1 VDFMKEMNRLL
12 DANINR
18 VSEGIRVVEDV
29 ARFVYNQ
36 KEFSKELREKR
47 HYLRKLFIQ
56 KDNDFLNSRDTK
68 KDVGIEIT
76 KDSLL
81 DKKSNIKH
89 VVLGN
94 FKRIQEGLRSIEEIS
109 KISCDYSISKEVEAL
124 RYSFYNLEKEFM
136 GSLKPEI
143 PLGLYGITAEN
154 FSKGRSNYEIVT
166 EMIKSGIKIIQYR
179 EKFKSLREKLEEAKI
194 LCELCKKNN
203 VLFIVNDHV
212 DIALMVDADGVHV
225 GQEDM
230 PVSEIR
236 KILGANKI
244 IGLSTH
250 SVEDADKAVLQDVD
264 YIGVG
269 PIFPTTTKDR
279 TAVGI
284 EYMEYVEKNIN
295 LPYIAIGGIKEA
307 NLLQVVEK
315 GARRIALV
323 SEIVGADDIV
333 EKVDSLNNI
342 MQKFL

>member
-1 VDFMKEMNRLL
+1 MKEMNRLL

-109 KISCDYSISKEVEAL
+109 KISCDYSISKEVETL
-124 RYSFYNLEKEFM
+124 RYSFYNLEKEFI
-136 GSLKPEI
+136 GSLKPQI

>member
-1 VDFMKEMNRLL
+1 MKEMNRLL

-154 FSKGRSNYEIVT
+154 FSKGRSNYEVVT

>member
-1 VDFMKEMNRLL
+1 MKEMNRLL

-154 FSKGRSNYEIVT
+154 FSKGRSNYEVVT
-166 EMIKSGIKIIQYR
+166 EMIKSGIKIVQYR
-179 EKFKSLREKLEEAKI
+179 EKFKSLREKLEESKI

>member
-1 VDFMKEMNRLL
+1 MKEMNRLL

-250 SVEDADKAVLQDVD
+250 SVEDAYKALLQDLD

-279 TAVGI
+279 VAVGI

>member
-1 VDFMKEMNRLL
+1 MKEMNRLL

-47 HYLRKLFIQ
+47 HYLRKLFIE
-56 KDNDFLNSRDTK
+56 KDRDFFNSRDTK
-68 KDVGIEIT
+68 RDVGIEIT
-76 KDSLL
+76 KESQL
-81 DKKSNIKH
+81 DKKSNIKNI
-89 VVLGN
+89 VVGN

-109 KISCDYSISKEVEAL
+109 KISCDYSISKEVETL
-124 RYSFYNLEKEFM
+124 RYSFYNLEKEFI
-136 GSLKPEI
+136 GSLKPQI

-154 FSKGRSNYEIVT
+154 FSKGRSNYEVVT
-166 EMIKSGIKIIQYR
+166 EMIKSGIKIVQYR
-179 EKFKSLREKLEEAKI
+179 EKYKSLREKLEEAKI

-250 SVEDADKAVLQDVD
+250 SVEDANKAILQDVD

-279 TAVGI
+279 VAVGI

-295 LPYIAIGGIKEA
+295 LPYIAIGGIKES
-307 NLLQVVEK
+307 NLSQVVEK
-315 GARRIALV
+315 GAKRIALV

-333 EKVDSLNNI
+333 EKVDSLNKI
-342 MQKFL
+342 IQK

>member
-1 VDFMKEMNRLL
+1 MKEMNRLL

-136 GSLKPEI
+136 GSLKPQI

-154 FSKGRSNYEIVT
+154 FSKGRSNYEVVT

>member
-1 VDFMKEMNRLL
+1 MKEMNRLL

-250 SVEDADKAVLQDVD
+250 SVEDAYKVLLQDLD

-279 TAVGI
+279 AAVGI

>member
-1 VDFMKEMNRLL
+1 MKEMNRLL

-76 KDSLL
+76 KESQL
-81 DKKSNIKH
+81 DKKSNIKNI
-89 VVLGN
+89 VVGN

>member
-1 VDFMKEMNRLL
+1 MKEMNRLL

-29 ARFVYNQ
+29 ARFMYNQ

-47 HYLRKLFIQ
+47 HYLRKLFIE
-56 KDNDFLNSRDTK
+56 KDRDFFNSRDTK
-68 KDVGIEIT
+68 RDVGIEIT
-76 KDSLL
+76 KESQL
-81 DKKSNIKH
+81 DKKSNIKNI
-89 VVLGN
+89 VVGN

-143 PLGLYGITAEN
+143 PLGLYGITAEI
-154 FSKGRSNYEIVT
+154 FSKGRSNYEVVT
-166 EMIKSGIKIIQYR
+166 EMIKSGIKIVQYR

-212 DIALMVDADGVHV
+212 DITLMVDADGVHV

-295 LPYIAIGGIKEA
+295 LPYIAIGGIKES
-307 NLLQVVEK
+307 NLLEVIEK
-315 GARRIALV
+315 GARRVALV
-323 SEIVGADDIV
+323 SEILGADDIV
-333 EKVDSLNNI
+333 EKVDSLNKI
-342 MQKFL
+342 TQK

>member
-1 VDFMKEMNRLL
+1 MKEMNRLL

-29 ARFVYNQ
+29 ARFMYNQ

-109 KISCDYSISKEVEAL
+109 KISCDYSISKEVETL
-124 RYSFYNLEKEFM
+124 RYSFYNLEKEFI
-136 GSLKPEI
+136 GSLKPQI

-154 FSKGRSNYEIVT
+154 FSKGRSNYEVVT

-250 SVEDADKAVLQDVD
+250 SVEDANRAILQDVD

-284 EYMEYVEKNIN
+284 EYMDYVEKNIN
-295 LPYIAIGGIKEA
+295 LPYITIGGIKES
-307 NLLQVVEK
+307 NLLEVVKK
-315 GARRIALV
+315 GAKRIALV
-323 SEIVGADDIV
+323 SEIVGAENII
-333 EKVDSLNNI
+333 EKVINLNKI
-342 MQKFL
+342 IKK

>member
-1 VDFMKEMNRLL
+1 MKEMNRLL

-29 ARFVYNQ
+29 ARFMYNQ

-47 HYLRKLFIQ
+47 HYLIKLFIQ

-68 KDVGIEIT
+68 RDVGIEIT
-76 KDSLL
+76 KESQL
-81 DKKSNIKH
+81 DKKSNIKNI
-89 VVLGN
+89 VVGN
-94 FKRIQEGLRSIEEIS
+94 FKRILEGLRSIEEIS
-109 KISCDYSISKEVEAL
+109 KISCDYSISKEVETL
-124 RYSFYNLEKEFM
+124 RYSFYNLEKEFI
-136 GSLKPEI
+136 GSLKSQI

-154 FSKGRSNYEIVT
+154 FSKGRSNYEVVT

-179 EKFKSLREKLEEAKI
+179 EKFKSLREKLEEAKK
-194 LCELCKKNN
+194 LCELCKENN

-212 DIALMVDADGVHV
+212 DIALMVDADGIHV

-236 KILGANKI
+236 KILGVNKI

-279 TAVGI
+279 VAVGI
-284 EYMEYVEKNIN
+284 EYMKYVEKNIN
-295 LPYIAIGGIKEA
+295 LPYIAIGGIKES
-307 NLLQVVEK
+307 NLLEVIEK
-315 GARRIALV
+315 GAKRVALV

-333 EKVDSLNNI
+333 EKVDSLNKI
-342 MQKFL
+342 IQK

>member
-1 VDFMKEMNRLL
+1 MKEMNRLL

-154 FSKGRSNYEIVT
+154 FSKGRSNYEVVT

-179 EKFKSLREKLEEAKI
+179 EKFKSLREKLEESKI

>member
-1 VDFMKEMNRLL
+1 MKEMNRLL

-29 ARFVYNQ
+29 ARFMYNQ

-47 HYLRKLFIQ
+47 HYLRKLFIE
-56 KDNDFLNSRDTK
+56 KDRDFFNSRDTK
-68 KDVGIEIT
+68 RDVGIEIT
-76 KDSLL
+76 KESQL
-81 DKKSNIKH
+81 DKKSNIKNI
-89 VVLGN
+89 VVGN

-154 FSKGRSNYEIVT
+154 FSKGRSNYEVVT

-179 EKFKSLREKLEEAKI
+179 EKYKSLREKLEEAKI

-212 DIALMVDADGVHV
+212 DIALMVDADGIHV

-236 KILGANKI
+236 KILGVNKI

-295 LPYIAIGGIKEA
+295 LPYIAIGGIKES
-307 NLLQVVEK
+307 NLLEVIEK
-315 GARRIALV
+315 GARRVALV
-323 SEIVGADDIV
+323 SEILGADDII
-333 EKVDSLNNI
+333 EKVDNLDKI
-342 MQKFL
+342 IQKEF

>member
-1 VDFMKEMNRLL
+1 MKEMNRLL

-333 EKVDSLNNI
+333 EKVDSLNKI
-342 MQKFL
+342 IQK

>member
-1 VDFMKEMNRLL
+1 MKEMNRLL

-29 ARFVYNQ
+29 ARFMYNQ

-154 FSKGRSNYEIVT
+154 FSKGRSNYEVVT

>member
-1 VDFMKEMNRLL
+1 MKEMNRLL

-244 IGLSTH
+244 IRLSTH

>member
-1 VDFMKEMNRLL
+1 MKEMNRLL

-29 ARFVYNQ
+29 ARFVYNK

-47 HYLRKLFIQ
+47 HYLRKLFIE
-56 KDNDFLNSRDTK
+56 KDRDFFNSRDTK

-76 KDSLL
+76 KASQL
-81 DKKSNIKH
+81 DKKSNIKNI
-89 VVLGN
+89 VVGN

-179 EKFKSLREKLEEAKI
+179 EKFKSLREKLEESKI

-250 SVEDADKAVLQDVD
+250 SVEDANKALLQDVD

>member
-1 VDFMKEMNRLL
+1 MKEMNRLL

-109 KISCDYSISKEVEAL
+109 KISCDYSISKEIEAL

>member
-1 VDFMKEMNRLL
+1 MKEMNRLL

-18 VSEGIRVVEDV
+18 VSEGIRVIEDI

-124 RYSFYNLEKEFM
+124 RYSFYNLEKEFIK
-136 GSLKPEI
+136 SLKPQI

-154 FSKGRSNYEIVT
+154 FSKGRSNYEVVT

-179 EKFKSLREKLEEAKI
+179 EKYKSLREKLEEAKI

-236 KILGANKI
+236 KILGVNKI

-279 TAVGI
+279 VAVGI
-284 EYMEYVEKNIN
+284 EYMDYVENNID
-295 LPYIAIGGIKEA
+295 LPYIAIGGIKES
-307 NLLQVVEK
+307 NLLQIVEK
-315 GARRIALV
+315 GAKRIALV
-323 SEIVGADDIV
+323 SEIVGADDII
-333 EKVDSLNNI
+333 EKVDNLNKI
-342 MQKFL
+342 IQKEF

>member
-1 VDFMKEMNRLL
+1 MKEMNRLL

-154 FSKGRSNYEIVT
+154 FSKGRSNYEVVT
-166 EMIKSGIKIIQYR
+166 EMIKSGIKIVQYR
-179 EKFKSLREKLEEAKI
+179 EKFKSLREKLEESKI

-236 KILGANKI
+236 KILGVNKI

-279 TAVGI
+279 VAVGI

>member
-1 VDFMKEMNRLL
+1 MKEMNRLL

-212 DIALMVDADGVHV
+212 DIALMVDADGVNV

>member
-1 VDFMKEMNRLL
+1 MKEMNRLL

-29 ARFVYNQ
+29 ARFMYNQ

-47 HYLRKLFIQ
+47 HYLRKLFIE
-56 KDNDFLNSRDTK
+56 KDRDFFNSRDTK
-68 KDVGIEIT
+68 RDVGIEIT
-76 KDSLL
+76 KESQL
-81 DKKSNIKH
+81 DKKSNIKNI
-89 VVLGN
+89 VVGN

-143 PLGLYGITAEN
+143 PLGLYGITAEI
-154 FSKGRSNYEIVT
+154 FSKGRSNYEVVT
-166 EMIKSGIKIIQYR
+166 EMIKSGIKIVQYR

-212 DIALMVDADGVHV
+212 DITLMVDADGVHV

-295 LPYIAIGGIKEA
+295 LPYIAIGGIKES
-307 NLLQVVEK
+307 NLLEVIEK
-315 GARRIALV
+315 GARRVALV
-323 SEIVGADDIV
+323 SEILGADDIV
-333 EKVDSLNNI
+333 EKVDSLNKI
-342 MQKFL
+342 IQK

>member
-1 VDFMKEMNRLL
+1 MKEMNRLL

-47 HYLRKLFIQ
+47 HYLRKLFIE
-56 KDNDFLNSRDTK
+56 KDRDFFNSRDTK
-68 KDVGIEIT
+68 RDVGIEIT
-76 KDSLL
+76 KESQL
-81 DKKSNIKH
+81 DKKSNIKNI
-89 VVLGN
+89 VVGN

-154 FSKGRSNYEIVT
+154 FSNGRSNYEVVR
-166 EMIKSGIKIIQYR
+166 EMINSGIKIVQYR

-250 SVEDADKAVLQDVD
+250 SVEDANRAILQDVD

-284 EYMEYVEKNIN
+284 EYMDYVEKNIN
-295 LPYIAIGGIKEA
+295 LPYITIGGIKES
-307 NLLQVVEK
+307 NLLEVVKK
-315 GARRIALV
+315 GAKRIALV
-323 SEIVGADDIV
+323 SEIVGAENII
-333 EKVDSLNNI
+333 EKVINLNKI
-342 MQKFL
+342 IKK